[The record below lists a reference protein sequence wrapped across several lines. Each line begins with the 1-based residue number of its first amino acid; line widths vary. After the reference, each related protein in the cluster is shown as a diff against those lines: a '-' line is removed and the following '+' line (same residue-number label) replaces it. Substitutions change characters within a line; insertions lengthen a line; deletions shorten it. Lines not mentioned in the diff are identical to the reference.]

1 MLKKSH
7 MHLHPSRFDLNGS
20 PLAPAIMGL
29 DEFHNELKRCSDPDF
44 RFNPEKH
51 FKVIILDTE
60 TTGIEDDDEIIEL
73 AMLDLYFEKKTRK
86 FLSVGLLTDE
96 LREPLKSGKKQLSP
110 IIVKLTGLT
119 DEDLKG
125 KSIDTA
131 SVLERLKSADVVVA
145 HNVKFDRKM
154 LDRFLNSDEIND
166 VLFGC
171 SLNCINWIDE
181 GEYLSAKQ
189 ELLLFFHG
197 VLFKGHRANA
207 DIMGLAWLI
216 VKFDYI
222 GIIIDN
228 LKIKHCYVE
237 ATKADFSAKGH
248 LKKFGFEWGGDE
260 NRVWLN
266 TLPLDDFKSNKKEWT
281 DTVYG
286 PSGSFT
292 MIEISPKQRFLTEH
306 RKPKSEKKR

>member
-7 MHLHPSRFDLNGS
+7 LHLHPSRFDTNGN
-20 PLAPAIMGL
+20 PLAPTIMGL
-29 DEFHNELKRCSDPDF
+29 DEFYAELKNCSIPNFAFDS
-44 RFNPEKH
+44 EKH
-51 FKVIILDTE
+51 FKVIVLDTE
-60 TTGIEDDDEIIEL
+60 TTGVEDDDEIIEL

-86 FLSVGLLTDE
+86 FLSAGLLTDE
-96 LREPLKSGKKQLSP
+96 LREPVKSAKKQLSP
-110 IIVKLTGLT
+110 VIVKLTGLT
-119 DEDLKG
+119 EEDLKG
-125 KSIDTA
+125 KNIDAA
-131 SVLERLKSADVVVA
+131 SVLERLKSADIVVA

-171 SLNCINWIDE
+171 SLNCIDWTGE
-181 GEYLSAKQ
+181 GEFLSAKQ
-189 ELLLFFHG
+189 ELLLLFHG
-197 VLFKGHRANA
+197 VLFRGHRANT
-207 DIMGLAWLI
+207 DIMGLAWLL

-222 GIIIDN
+222 GMIIDN

-248 LKKFGFEWGGDE
+248 LRKFGFEWGGDD
-260 NRVWLN
+260 NKVWHN

-292 MIEISPKQRFLTEH
+292 MIEISPKQRFSTEH
-306 RKPKSEKKR
+306 QRPKGSKK